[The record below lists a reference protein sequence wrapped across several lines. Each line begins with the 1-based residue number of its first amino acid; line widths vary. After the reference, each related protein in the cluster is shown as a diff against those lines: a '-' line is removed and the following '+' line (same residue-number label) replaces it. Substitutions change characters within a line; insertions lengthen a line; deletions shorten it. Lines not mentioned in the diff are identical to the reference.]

1 MKYHIS
7 EVTISAD
14 NASPLRLSLAI
25 EKDYLILSQDAME
38 VEINPDELDII
49 AAQGKML
56 LMQFQE
62 TQPVSGEND
71 GAAPADVAM
80 SEASRSSENV
90 QDYLDRIKVYGSTSP
105 APPAPAGGL
114 VERVAH
120 LLAKRFSESRPGTD
134 CTPFACDVLREV
146 ADQLKAPVDLGLYG
160 NSYWA
165 GMSAAETKLRAIA
178 AELEGAN
185 PDCGEEVSLHE
196 RFMEARHD

>member
-71 GAAPADVAM
+71 GAAPA
-80 SEASRSSENV
+80 
-90 QDYLDRIKVYGSTSP
+90 
-105 APPAPAGGL
+105 GGL
-114 VERVAH
+114 VERVAW
-120 LLAKRFSESRPGTD
+120 LLAMRFSESRPGAN

-146 ADQLKAPVDLGLYG
+146 A
-160 NSYWA
+160 SW
-165 GMSAAETKLRAIA
+165 LRSDGPDWPSVASL
-178 AELEGAN
+178 LEKEAN
-185 PDCGEEVSLHE
+185 
-196 RFMEARHD
+196 R